1 MLLLKWWIFCD
12 IFTRGRS
19 PLCLFA
25 LAAAHR
31 SIQETSLILMV
42 CSLSLFPCRP
52 RYIYPVWLTRAIER
66 SALFALNAILLSIY
80 IDYTLFTQSNS
91 ISSRRGVCLYTRHK
105 IKSRARE
112 TAGVRAACIYIC
124 THLVVISLAGIIS
137 SFFSARQSGRNKKQ
151 WRLHSVI
158 RNRFWSPSFR
168 VCARCSPICLLLGA
182 RWRKAMNYA
191 RRPSPFFST
200 EQRSCQRKRGYT

>member
-1 MLLLKWWIFCD
+1 MRYYYERAVTPL
-12 IFTRGRS
+12 
-19 PLCLFA
+19 PLCSRRGTQKHTVDVLDIDGV
-25 LAAAHR
+25 L
-31 SIQETSLILMV
+31 
-42 CSLSLFPCRP
+42 SLSLSL
-52 RYIYPVWLTRAIER
+52 RYIYPVWLTRARER

-91 ISSRRGVCLYTRHK
+91 ISSRRGVCLYPRQK

-158 RNRFWSPSFR
+158 RNRFWSPSLFVFVR
-168 VCARCSPICLLLGA
+168 AAPLYVCCWVRAG
-182 RWRKAMNYA
+182 
-191 RRPSPFFST
+191 
-200 EQRSCQRKRGYT
+200 EKR